1 MFDEKKISMEFGGR
15 ELKISTGKIA
25 RQAGGSAILEYGE
38 TVLLVTATRSKEPKP
53 GIDFF
58 PLMVDYVEKFYSV
71 GRLPGGF
78 IKRESRPSVDATL
91 IARMV
96 DRPLRPL
103 FPEGFYN
110 DVHIT
115 ITTLSYDGVNVPDS
129 IVAFGASMALCLSDI
144 PFDGPVAG
152 VVVGYLDGQ
161 YIVNPTKE
169 ELDKCEI
176 HLNVA
181 GTKEAITM
189 VEAGANEVS
198 EEVMLGAIMLGHANI
213 KTLCELQEKF
223 VEEVGAK
230 EKYKFEIKE
239 VDAKVKEYIDLK
251 GTERL
256 QAAIL
261 LYGKQDR
268 DNAVSALEEE
278 LLEKYTAIYLSENEG
293 IEELPSEIKKDFKT
307 YYHDLMKKLVR
318 EAILYK
324 KHRADGRTTEEI
336 RPLAMEID
344 LLPKTHGSALFT
356 RGETQSLAITTLGT
370 KADEQIIDGLD
381 AEHRKKFF
389 LHYNFPPYSV
399 GEAGFMRAPGR
410 RELGHGSLAERALS
424 YVMPSE
430 EEFPYT
436 VRIVSEITESNGSS
450 SQASICGGSLS
461 LMSAGVPIKSHVAG
475 IAMGLIKEAEE
486 FVVLT
491 DIMGLEDHLGDM
503 DFKVAGTRKGIT
515 ALQMD
520 IKISGI
526 SEEVMRI
533 ALKQALDARLFILD
547 KMEAAI
553 PEPKAEISPLAPRI
567 HVMTINPDKIAT
579 LIGPAGKNIKAII
592 EMTGSTVDIEDSGK
606 VSIFTNDGEQLKQT
620 IKLIEELVQEVE
632 VGKVYMGRVTKIM
645 KFGAFMEVLPGKEGL
660 LHVSEI
666 DHKRVED
673 VESVLKVGDEFEVK
687 VISIDKGKVN
697 LSKKALIEKK

>member
-1 MFDEKKISMEFGGR
+1 MFNEKTIKMEVGGR
-15 ELKISTGKIA
+15 ELKFSTGKIA
-25 RQAGGSAILEYGE
+25 RQAGGSVILEYGE
-38 TVLLVTATRSKEPKP
+38 TTLLVTATRSKAPKS

-58 PLMVDYVEKFYSV
+58 PLMVDYIEKFYAV
-71 GRLPGGF
+71 GRMPGGF

-91 IARMV
+91 ISRLV

-115 ITTLSYDGVNVPDS
+115 ITTLSYDGINLPET
-129 IVAFGASMALCLSDI
+129 VAALGSSMALSLSDI

-152 VVVGYLDGQ
+152 VIVGYLDGE
-161 YIVNPTKE
+161 YILNPTKE
-169 ELDKCEI
+169 VLEKCDI
-176 HLNVA
+176 NLSVA
-181 GTKEAITM
+181 GTKDAITM
-189 VEAGANEVS
+189 VEAGAKEVS
-198 EEVMLGAIMLGHANI
+198 EEVMLKAIMFGHENI
-213 KTLCELQEKF
+213 KKLCEFQEAF
-223 VEEVGAK
+223 IEEVGAK
-230 EKYKFEIKE
+230 EKYDFELKEVNPEIKDFIDSNGTLKLKE
-239 VDAKVKEYIDLK
+239 AIVTPGKHDKEDAVNL
-251 GTERL
+251 
-256 QAAIL
+256 
-261 LYGKQDR
+261 
-268 DNAVSALEEE
+268 LEEE
-278 LLEKYTAIYLSENEG
+278 LLIGFRERFLNAETGEDETPA
-293 IEELPSEIKKDFKT
+293 ELVKEFKT

-318 EAILYK
+318 EAILYQ

-344 LLPKTHGSALFT
+344 ILPKTHGSALFT
-356 RGETQSLAITTLGT
+356 RGETQALVVTTLGT

-381 AEHRKKFF
+381 AEYRKKFF

-475 IAMGLIKEAEE
+475 IAMGLIKEGDD

-503 DFKVAGTRKGIT
+503 DFKVAGTREGIT

-520 IKISGI
+520 IKIDGI

-533 ALKQALDARLFILD
+533 ALKQALDARLFILE
-547 KMEAAI
+547 KMEKAI
-553 PEPKAEISPLAPRI
+553 PNSKEISPLAPRI
-567 HVMTINPDKIAT
+567 HTMNINSEKIAT

-592 EMTGSTVDIEDSGK
+592 EATGATIDIEDSGK
-606 VSIFTNDGEQLKQT
+606 VSIFTNDGEQLSAT
-620 IKLIEELVQEVE
+620 IKLINNLIEDVE
-632 VGKVYMGRVTKIM
+632 IGKVYLGRVTKIM
-645 KFGAFMEVLPGKEGL
+645 NFGAFMEVLPGKEGL

-666 DHKRVED
+666 DHKRVEK
-673 VESVLKVGDEFEVK
+673 VENILKIGDEFEVK
-687 VISIDKGKVN
+687 AISIEKGKVN
-697 LSKKALIEKK
+697 LSRKALLEKI

>member
-1 MFDEKKISMEFGGR
+1 
-15 ELKISTGKIA
+15 
-25 RQAGGSAILEYGE
+25 
-38 TVLLVTATRSKEPKP
+38 
-53 GIDFF
+53 
-58 PLMVDYVEKFYSV
+58 
-71 GRLPGGF
+71 
-78 IKRESRPSVDATL
+78 
-91 IARMV
+91 
-96 DRPLRPL
+96 
-103 FPEGFYN
+103 
-110 DVHIT
+110 
-115 ITTLSYDGVNVPDS
+115 
-129 IVAFGASMALCLSDI
+129 
-144 PFDGPVAG
+144 
-152 VVVGYLDGQ
+152 
-161 YIVNPTKE
+161 
-169 ELDKCEI
+169 
-176 HLNVA
+176 
-181 GTKEAITM
+181 
-189 VEAGANEVS
+189 
-198 EEVMLGAIMLGHANI
+198 
-213 KTLCELQEKF
+213 
-223 VEEVGAK
+223 
-230 EKYKFEIKE
+230 
-239 VDAKVKEYIDLK
+239 
-251 GTERL
+251 
-256 QAAIL
+256 
-261 LYGKQDR
+261 
-268 DNAVSALEEE
+268 
-278 LLEKYTAIYLSENEG
+278 
-293 IEELPSEIKKDFKT
+293 
-307 YYHDLMKKLVR
+307 
-318 EAILYK
+318 
-324 KHRADGRTTEEI
+324 
-336 RPLAMEID
+336 
-344 LLPKTHGSALFT
+344 LFT
-356 RGETQSLAITTLGT
+356 RGETQALAITTLGT

-436 VRIVSEITESNGSS
+436 VRVVSEITESNGSS

-475 IAMGLIKEAEE
+475 IAMGLIKEEE
-486 FVVLT
+486 DFVVLT

-547 KMEAAI
+547 KMEAVIA
-553 PEPKAEISPLAPRI
+553 EPKPEISPLAPRI
-567 HVMTINPDKIAT
+567 HVMTINPEKIAT

-592 EMTGSTVDIEDSGK
+592 ETTGSTVDIEDSGK

-632 VGKVYMGRVTKIM
+632 IGKIYMGRVTKIM

>member
-1 MFDEKKISMEFGGR
+1 MFNEKTIKMNIGGR

-25 RQAGGSAILEYGE
+25 RQAGGSAIIEYGE
-38 TVLLVTATRSKEPKP
+38 TVILATATRSKAAKA

-58 PLMVDYVEKFYSV
+58 PLMVDYIEKFYSV

-78 IKRESRPSVDATL
+78 IKRESRPSVEATL
-91 IARMV
+91 ISRMV

-115 ITTLSYDGVNVPDS
+115 LTTLSYDGINMPES
-129 IVAFGASMALCLSDI
+129 IAAFGASVALSISDI
-144 PFDGPVAG
+144 PFNGPVAG
-152 VVVGYLDGQ
+152 VVVGYIDGE
-161 YIVNPTKE
+161 YVINPTKE
-169 ELDKCEI
+169 VLEKCDI
-176 HLNVA
+176 NLNVA
-181 GTKEAITM
+181 GTKDAITM
-189 VEAGANEVS
+189 VEAGSKEVS
-198 EEVMLGAIMLGHANI
+198 EELMLKAIMFGHENI
-213 KTLCELQEKF
+213 KKLCEFQEAF
-223 VEEVGAK
+223 VEEVGEK
-230 EKYKFEIKE
+230 EKYEFELKEVNSEIKE
-239 VDAKVKEYIDLK
+239 FIDSN
-251 GTERL
+251 GTEKL
-256 QAAIL
+256 KEAIITS
-261 LYGKQDR
+261 GKKDKE
-268 DNAVSALEEE
+268 DAVNSLEEE
-278 LLEKYTAIYLSENEG
+278 LLTKFKESFVNTETNED
-293 IEELPSEIKKDFKT
+293 EMPDELVKEFKT

-324 KHRADGRTTEEI
+324 KHRADGRSTDEI
-336 RPLAMEID
+336 RSLAMEID
-344 LLPKTHGSALFT
+344 ILPKTHGSSLFT
-356 RGETQSLAITTLGT
+356 RGETQALVVTTLGT

-381 AEHRKKFF
+381 EEYRRKFF

-424 YVMPSE
+424 YVMPSD

-436 VRIVSEITESNGSS
+436 VRLVSEITESNGSS

-475 IAMGLIKEAEE
+475 IAMGLIKEGDD

-503 DFKVAGTRKGIT
+503 DFKVAGTREGIT

-520 IKISGI
+520 IKIEGI

-533 ALKQALDARLFILD
+533 ALKQALDARLSILEA
-547 KMEAAI
+547 MENTI
-553 PEPKAEISPLAPRI
+553 PSSKEISPLAPRI
-567 HVMTINPDKIAT
+567 YTMNINSEKIST

-592 EMTGSTVDIEDSGK
+592 EATGATIDIEDSGK
-606 VSIFTNDGEQLKQT
+606 VSIFTNDGEQLKET
-620 IKLIEELVQEVE
+620 IQLINNLIEDVE
-632 VGKVYMGRVTKIM
+632 IGKVYLGRVTKVM
-645 KFGAFMEVLPGKEGL
+645 NFGAFMEVLPGKEGL

-666 DHKRVED
+666 DHKRVD
-673 VESVLKVGDEFEVK
+673 KVENVLKLGDQFEVK
-687 VISIDKGKVN
+687 VISIEKGKVN
-697 LSKKALIEKK
+697 LSRKALLEKI